1 MPPVVSGVATGSS
14 QQPQP
19 KSPPV
24 VDAGPVASSSSPSAR
39 QTEAAL
45 SLRKDSFEFS
55 LEVPQVD
62 PVVPSSSGWSKQ
74 FNRSVRCKG
83 NDSLKIVVP
92 SSASR
97 LGPKNNNKNKV
108 NKLNKSTSN
117 QTEAGGSKSSKQANP
132 AAKPSPKLAHGVS
145 VKSVRASSFSS
156 SSSASENENTTPKI

>member
-1 MPPVVSGVATGSS
+1 MPPVVSGAATGSS
-14 QQPQP
+14 QQSQP

-24 VDAGPVASSSSPSAR
+24 VDAGPVATSSSPSAR

-62 PVVPSSSGWSKQ
+62 PVVPSSSSGWSKQ

-92 SSASR
+92 SLDSPFHCAPPP
-97 LGPKNNNKNKV
+97 G
-108 NKLNKSTSN
+108 T
-117 QTEAGGSKSSKQANP
+117 QSK
-132 AAKPSPKLAHGVS
+132 
-145 VKSVRASSFSS
+145 
-156 SSSASENENTTPKI
+156 